1 MKCYYYDGCTD
12 QSLTINN
19 VETIDMPTEE
29 FRECLKK
36 MLDKVDDTADLQRFF
51 MDIMELY
58 GECKD
63 LGQCS
68 QCGDW
73 NYEYT
78 LEI

>member
-1 MKCYYYDGCTD
+1 MKCYYYDGCTN
-12 QSLTINN
+12 QSLTINDM
-19 VETIDMPTEE
+19 ETIDMPTEE
-29 FRECLKK
+29 FKEHLKK
-36 MLDKVDDTADLQRFF
+36 MLDKVDDTAVLQDVFIA
-51 MDIMELY
+51 IMELY

-63 LGQCS
+63 LGQCG